1 MIVFNI
7 KFFTVLPNENSLK
20 GFLNLY
26 AFVWLCVTC
35 TVSGAISFCSV
46 HVSLFAYMIQ
56 LPVSLPLFLCLCVS
70 SPCWDV
76 SMITRLKSGAEMGG
90 CFS

>member
-46 HVSLFAYMIQ
+46 HVSLFAYMIDPITSVSSTVFVFVCE
-56 LPVSLPLFLCLCVS
+56 LPVLGCV
-70 SPCWDV
+70 DDN
-76 SMITRLKSGAEMGG
+76 
-90 CFS
+90 